1 MARKPV
7 MEDTE
12 DILNQGIQNNIQTEA
27 DELQQEAKPA
37 KPAKASEDPWKQMVT
52 IRLPKATNGEAN
64 YLFAAVNGRRFKIQR
79 GVKVEVPLPIAEVIE
94 HSYEQQNMADEYNE
108 MVTERAEF

>member
-12 DILNQGIQNNIQTEA
+12 DILGQDVQYNTKAEVEESQE
-27 DELQQEAKPA
+27 EAKPA
-37 KPAKASEDPWKQMVT
+37 KPAKASKDPWKQMVS
-52 IRLPKATNGEAN
+52 IRIPKATNGEAN

-79 GVKVEVPLPIAEVIE
+79 GVKVDVPLPIAEVIE
-94 HSYEQQNMADEYNE
+94 HSYEQQNMADEFIDRL
-108 MVTERAEF
+108 TDRAEF

>member
-12 DILNQGIQNNIQTEA
+12 DILNQGIQENIKTEA

-37 KPAKASEDPWKQMVT
+37 KPAKASKDPWKQMVT

-79 GVKVEVPLPIAEVIE
+79 GVKVEVPAPIAEVIE

>member
-12 DILNQGIQNNIQTEA
+12 DILGQDVQENIKAEIEESQE
-27 DELQQEAKPA
+27 EAKPA
-37 KPAKASEDPWKQMVT
+37 KPVKASQDPWKQMVT

-94 HSYEQQNMADEYNE
+94 HSYEQQNMADEFIDRL
-108 MVTERAEF
+108 TDRAEF

>member
-12 DILNQGIQNNIQTEA
+12 DILNQGIQDNIQIEA

-37 KPAKASEDPWKQMVT
+37 KPEKASKDPWKQMVT

-64 YLFAAVNGRRFKIQR
+64 YLFAAVNGKNFKIQR
-79 GVKVEVPLPIAEVIE
+79 GVKVDVPLPIAEVIE
-94 HSYEQQNMADEYNE
+94 HSFEQQNMADEFSE
-108 MVTERAEF
+108 SVTGRAEF

>member
-12 DILNQGIQNNIQTEA
+12 DILNQGIQDNSQTEA
-27 DELQQEAKPA
+27 NELQQEAKPE
-37 KPAKASEDPWKQMVT
+37 KPAKASKDPWKQMVT

-64 YLFAAVNGRRFKIQR
+64 YLFAAVNGRPFKIQR
-79 GVKVEVPLPIAEVIE
+79 GVKVDVPLPIAEVIE
-94 HSYEQQNMADEYNE
+94 HSYEQQNMADEYNDS
-108 MVTERAEF
+108 VTERAEF

>member
-12 DILNQGIQNNIQTEA
+12 DILNQGIQDNFQTEA
-27 DELQQEAKPA
+27 DEPQQEAKPE
-37 KPAKASEDPWKQMVT
+37 KPAKASKDPWKQMVT

-79 GVKVEVPLPIAEVIE
+79 GVKVEVPMPIAEVIE
-94 HSYEQQNMADEYNE
+94 HSYEQQNMADEFIDRL
-108 MVTERAEF
+108 TDRAEF